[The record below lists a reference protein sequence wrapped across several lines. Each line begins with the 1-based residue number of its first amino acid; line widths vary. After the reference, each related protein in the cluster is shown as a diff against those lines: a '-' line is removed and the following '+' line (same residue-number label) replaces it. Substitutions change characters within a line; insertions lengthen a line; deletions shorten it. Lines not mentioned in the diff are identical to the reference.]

1 MTKYLNKLSVP
12 QIIIF
17 AYIFVIQLGTL
28 LLALPI
34 SSTSKT
40 WTPFI
45 DALFTSTSAVSVTG
59 VTILN
64 TAIYW
69 TTFGKIVLLFLIEIG
84 GLGFMTIWIFM
95 YYAILGRPNLKQRIA
110 VSESLNL
117 TPGDKV
123 WPRIWRIIKFA
134 LIVQLIGA
142 LLLFFP
148 FSNNLGFFGSIFY
161 VVFHSISAFT
171 NAGLDLFST
180 SLIQFQKNT
189 YVLLVMALLIMIGGL
204 GFLVWDDLLNY
215 RTIKKLHIY
224 TKIVL
229 ITTSIL
235 WVAGI
240 VLYWFGERN
249 NGIFSHLS
257 PGKNRKLSSAVR
269 YCPIIRL
276 YKCWLLHFK
285 LKWSDSHECLDLY
298 RSIFW
303 INKWRN

>member
-1 MTKYLNKLSVP
+1 
-12 QIIIF
+12 
-17 AYIFVIQLGTL
+17 
-28 LLALPI
+28 
-34 SSTSKT
+34 
-40 WTPFI
+40 
-45 DALFTSTSAVSVTG
+45 
-59 VTILN
+59 
-64 TAIYW
+64 
-69 TTFGKIVLLFLIEIG
+69 
-84 GLGFMTIWIFM
+84 M

-123 WPRIWRIIKFA
+123 WPHIWRIIKFA

-148 FSNNLGFFGSIFY
+148 FSNNLGFFDSIFY

-249 NGIFSHLS
+249 NGTFSHLS
-257 PGKNRKLSSAVR
+257 PGSKAINYLLLSVTARSSGFTNVDYSVLSSSSLILTNVLIFIGASSGSTGGGIKVSTLAVIFI
-269 YCPIIRL
+269 YIINL
-276 YKCWLLHFK
+276 FK
-285 LKWSDSHECLDLY
+285 G
-298 RSIFW
+298 
-303 INKWRN
+303 

>member
-34 SSTSKT
+34 SSTNKA

-45 DALFTSTSAVSVTG
+45 DALFTSTSAVSVTE
-59 VTILN
+59 VTILD

-123 WPRIWRIIKFA
+123 
-134 LIVQLIGA
+134 
-142 LLLFFP
+142 
-148 FSNNLGFFGSIFY
+148 
-161 VVFHSISAFT
+161 
-171 NAGLDLFST
+171 
-180 SLIQFQKNT
+180 
-189 YVLLVMALLIMIGGL
+189 
-204 GFLVWDDLLNY
+204 
-215 RTIKKLHIY
+215 
-224 TKIVL
+224 
-229 ITTSIL
+229 
-235 WVAGI
+235 
-240 VLYWFGERN
+240 
-249 NGIFSHLS
+249 
-257 PGKNRKLSSAVR
+257 
-269 YCPIIRL
+269 
-276 YKCWLLHFK
+276 
-285 LKWSDSHECLDLY
+285 
-298 RSIFW
+298 
-303 INKWRN
+303 